1 MFNFDADRYLAIQA
15 GAVRVAAELGPVVAE
30 RLAAGCD
37 NVIFAG
43 SGGAGILM
51 EPAAG
56 LITARSRFDARVI
69 RPAELMT
76 VGSPLLGPSSLVV
89 VPSRSGTTR
98 ESIEVVRYAQEAGA
112 FVLGLVSNGGTPVAE
127 AVDRVFVNFAEDDT
141 SSESFYLQSLGLALA
156 VLAGHVP
163 TDQVL
168 TDQVLADL
176 AAVPEA
182 LLAVKEAAEATAEEI
197 AKVIAGAPYHIITGA
212 GTSWPEAYYYGMC
225 ILEEMQ
231 WIKTRPVHAA
241 DFFHGTLELV
251 DADTSLVLL
260 TNEDPT
266 RPLVDRV
273 EAFARRYTEHV
284 LVLDPA
290 DYPTPGVSA
299 ATRALI
305 SPVILACVLERV
317 DAYLEHL
324 RQHPLVT
331 RRYYNKVGY

>member
-1 MFNFDADRYLAIQA
+1 MLNFDANRYLGIQT
-15 GAVRVAAELGPVVAE
+15 GAVRTARSLGSAVAD
-30 RLAAGCD
+30 RLASGCD

-43 SGGAGILM
+43 TGGAGILM

-56 LITARSRFDARVI
+56 VIAEHSQLGVRVI

-98 ESIEVVRYAQEAGA
+98 ESIEVIKYAQAAGA
-112 FVLGLVSNGGTPVAE
+112 FVLGLVANAGTPVAE
-127 AVDRVFVNFAEDDT
+127 SADHAFVNFCEDDT
-141 SSESFYLQSLGLALA
+141 SSESFYIQSLGLALS
-156 VLAGHVP
+156 VLACRGEWP
-163 TDQVL
+163 GAQD
-168 TDQVLADL
+168 VLADL
-176 AAVPEA
+176 TALPEA
-182 LLAVKEAAEATAEEI
+182 LLAIKNAAEEQAEEI
-197 AKVIAGAPYHIITGA
+197 AQFLARFSYHIITGA
-212 GTSWPEAYYYGMC
+212 GTTWPEAHYYGMC

-251 DADTSLVLL
+251 DSDASVVLL

-266 RPLVDRV
+266 RPLLDRV

-284 LVLDPA
+284 RVLDPA
-290 DYPTPGVSA
+290 AFATPGLSA
-299 ATRALI
+299 MTRALI

-317 DAYLEHL
+317 DAYLEHI
-324 RQHPLVT
+324 RQHPLTT

>member
-1 MFNFDADRYLAIQA
+1 MFNFDADRYLSIQD
-15 GAVRVAAELGPVVAE
+15 GAAQVAQDLGPVVAD

-43 SGGAGILM
+43 AGGAGILM

-56 LITARSRFDARVI
+56 LIAARSRFNAPVI

-89 VPSRSGTTR
+89 VPSRSGTTS
-98 ESIEVVRYAQEAGA
+98 ESVEVIKYAQAAGA
-112 FVLGLVSNGGTPVAE
+112 FVLGLVANAGTPVAE

-141 SSESFYLQSLGLALA
+141 SSESFYVQSLGLALSL
-156 VLAGHVP
+156 LAYRGEWP
-163 TDQVL
+163 EAQD
-168 TDQVLADL
+168 VLADL
-176 AAVPEA
+176 AALPEA
-182 LLAVKEAAEATAEEI
+182 LLAVKAAAEARAEDI
-197 AKVIAGAPYHIITGA
+197 AQVVAAFPYHIITGA
-212 GTSWPEAYYYGMC
+212 GTTWPEAYYYGMC

-251 DADTSLVLL
+251 DADTSVVLL

-266 RPLVDRV
+266 RALVDRV
-273 EAFARRYTEHV
+273 EAFARRCTEHV
-284 LVLDPA
+284 LVLDPVTFA
-290 DYPTPGVSA
+290 TPGLSST
-299 ATRALI
+299 TRALI

-317 DAYLEHL
+317 DAYLEHI
-324 RQHPLVT
+324 RQHPLTT
-331 RRYYNKVGY
+331 RRYYNTVDY

>member
-1 MFNFDADRYLAIQA
+1 MFNFDAARYLAIQA
-15 GAVRVAAELGPVVAE
+15 GAARVARDLGPVLAD
-30 RLAAGCD
+30 RLEAGCD

-43 SGGAGILM
+43 SGGAGVLM

-56 LITARSRFDARVI
+56 LIASRSRFDVRVI

-76 VGSPLLGPSSLVV
+76 IGCPLLGPSSLVV
-89 VPSRSGTTR
+89 IPSRSGTTR
-98 ESIEVVRYAQEAGA
+98 ESIEVIKYVQAAGA
-112 FVLGLVSNGGTPVAE
+112 FVLGLVGNGGTPVADG
-127 AVDRVFVNFAEDDT
+127 ADHVFVNFAEDDT
-141 SSESFYLQSLGLALA
+141 SSESFYVQSLGLALSLLGQRGDWPEA
-156 VLAGHVP
+156 AG
-163 TDQVL
+163 
-168 TDQVLADL
+168 VLADL
-176 AAVPEA
+176 AALPDA
-182 LLAVKEAAEATAEEI
+182 LLAVKAAAEEQAREI
-197 AKVIAGAPYHIITGA
+197 AEVIAAFPYHIITGA

-251 DADTSLVLL
+251 DADTSVVLL
-260 TNEDPT
+260 TNEDAT

-290 DYPTPGVSA
+290 LFPAPGVSA
-299 ATRALI
+299 VTRALI

-317 DAYLEHL
+317 DAYLEDI
-324 RQHPLVT
+324 RQHPLTT
-331 RRYYNKVGY
+331 RRYYNRVDY

>member
-1 MFNFDADRYLAIQA
+1 MFNFDADRYQAIQA
-15 GAVRVAAELGPVVAE
+15 GAVRVARDVGSVVAD
-30 RLAAGCD
+30 RLDAGCD

-56 LITARSRFDARVI
+56 LIAARSRFDARVI
-69 RPAELMT
+69 RPAELMA
-76 VGSPLLGPSSLVV
+76 VGSALLGPSSLVV

-98 ESIEVVRYAQEAGA
+98 ESIEVIKYAQAAGA
-112 FVLGLVSNGGTPVAE
+112 FVLALVAHAGTPVA
-127 AVDRVFVNFAEDDT
+127 AAADRVFVNFAEDDT
-141 SSESFYLQSLGLALA
+141 SSESFYLQSLGLALS
-156 VLAGHVP
+156 VLAARG
-163 TDQVL
+163 DWAQASE
-168 TDQVLADL
+168 VLADL
-176 AAVPEA
+176 AALPDA
-182 LLAVKEAAEATAEEI
+182 LLAVKAAAESRAEAI
-197 AKVIAGAPYHIITGA
+197 AAVIAAFPYHIITGA

-251 DADTSLVLL
+251 DAEASVVLL

-266 RPLVDRV
+266 RPLLDRV

-290 DYPTPGVSA
+290 GYPAPGVSA
-299 ATRALI
+299 TTRALI

-317 DAYLEHL
+317 DAYLEHI
-324 RQHPLVT
+324 RQHPLTT

>member
-1 MFNFDADRYLAIQA
+1 MLNFDADRYLAIQA
-15 GAVRVAAELGPVVAE
+15 GAVRVAQDLGQVVAD

-56 LITARSRFDARVI
+56 IIAQHSRFEARVI
-69 RPAELMT
+69 RPAELMAA
-76 VGSPLLGPSSLVV
+76 GSALLGPSSLVV
-89 VPSRSGTTR
+89 IPSRSGTTR
-98 ESIEVVRYAQEAGA
+98 ESIEVIKYAQAAGA
-112 FVLGLVSNGGTPVAE
+112 FVLGLVANAGTPVAE
-127 AVDRVFVNFAEDDT
+127 AADRVLVNFAEDDT
-141 SSESFYLQSLGLALA
+141 SSESFYIQSLGLALS
-156 VLAGHVP
+156 VLDCRGEWPGAR
-163 TDQVL
+163 
-168 TDQVLADL
+168 QVLAEL
-176 AAVPEA
+176 AALPDA
-182 LLAVKEAAEATAEEI
+182 LLAIKSAAEEQAEEI
-197 AKVIAGAPYHIITGA
+197 AQVIARFPYHIITGA

-231 WIKTRPVHAA
+231 WIRTRPVHAA

-251 DADTSLVLL
+251 DSDASVVLL

-266 RPLVDRV
+266 RPLLDRV

-284 LVLDPA
+284 LVLDPVA
-290 DYPTPGVSA
+290 FATPGLSA
-299 ATRALI
+299 VTRALI

-317 DAYLEHL
+317 DAYLERI
-324 RQHPLVT
+324 RQHPLTT

>member
-1 MFNFDADRYLAIQA
+1 MFNFDADRYLAIQS
-15 GAVRVAAELGPVVAE
+15 GAAQVAQSLGPVVAD
-30 RLAAGCD
+30 RLEAGCD

-43 SGGAGILM
+43 TGGAGILM

-56 LITARSRFDARVI
+56 LIVARSRFDARVI

-89 VPSRSGTTR
+89 IPSRSGTTR
-98 ESIEVVRYAQEAGA
+98 ESIEVIKYAQAAGA
-112 FVLGLVSNGGTPVAE
+112 YVLGLVGNDGTPVAE

-141 SSESFYLQSLGLALA
+141 SSESYYIQSLGLALS
-156 VLAGHVP
+156 VLAYRGEWP
-163 TDQVL
+163 EAQGA
-168 TDQVLADL
+168 LADL
-176 AAVPEA
+176 AALPDA
-182 LLAVKEAAEATAEEI
+182 LLAVKAAAEPHAEDI
-197 AKVIAGAPYHIITGA
+197 AQVIAAFPYHIITGA
-212 GTSWPEAYYYGMC
+212 GTTWPEAYYYGMC

-251 DADTSLVLL
+251 DADTSVVLL

-266 RPLVDRV
+266 RALVDRV

-290 DYPTPGVSA
+290 AFATPGLSA
-299 ATRALI
+299 TTRALI

-317 DAYLEHL
+317 DAYLEHI
-324 RQHPLVT
+324 RQHPLTT
-331 RRYYNKVGY
+331 RRYYNRVDY

>member
-1 MFNFDADRYLAIQA
+1 MFNFDADRYLAIQT
-15 GAVRVAAELGPVVAE
+15 GAARVAHDLGPVVAD

-37 NVIFAG
+37 NIIFAG

-89 VPSRSGTTR
+89 VPSRSGTTK
-98 ESIEVVRYAQEAGA
+98 ESIEVVKYAQAAGA
-112 FVLGLVSNGGTPVAE
+112 YVLGLVANAGTPVAQD
-127 AVDRVFVNFAEDDT
+127 VDCVLVNFAEDDT
-141 SSESFYLQSLGLALA
+141 SSESFYIQSLGLALSL
-156 VLAGHVP
+156 LADRGDWP
-163 TDQVL
+163 KARDVL
-168 TDQVLADL
+168 TDL
-176 AAVPEA
+176 AALPDA
-182 LLAVKEAAEATAEEI
+182 LLAVKAAAEARAGDI
-197 AKVIAGAPYHIITGA
+197 AQVIAAFPYHIITGA
-212 GTSWPEAYYYGMC
+212 GTTWPEAYYYGMC

-231 WIKTRPVHAA
+231 WIRTRPVHAA
-241 DFFHGTLELV
+241 DFFHGALELV
-251 DADTSLVLL
+251 DADTSMVLL

-266 RPLVDRV
+266 RPLLDRV

-290 DYPTPGVSA
+290 DFATPGLSA

-305 SPVILACVLERV
+305 GPVILACVLERV
-317 DAYLEHL
+317 DAHLEQI
-324 RQHPLVT
+324 RQHPLTT
-331 RRYYNKVGY
+331 RRYYNRVDY

>member
-1 MFNFDADRYLAIQA
+1 MFNFDADRYLAIQS
-15 GAVRVAAELGPVVAE
+15 GAVRVAGKLAPVVTD
-30 RLAAGCD
+30 LLDAGCD
-37 NVIFAG
+37 NIIFAG

-56 LITARSRFDARVI
+56 LLAARSRLDARVI
-69 RPAELMT
+69 RPAELMA

-98 ESIEVVRYAQEAGA
+98 ESIEVIKFVRAAGA
-112 FVLGLVSNGGTPVAE
+112 FVLALVANAGTPVAD
-127 AVDRVFVNFAEDDT
+127 AADRVFINFAEDDT

-156 VLAGHVP
+156 MLANRGEWP
-163 TDQVL
+163 GAG
-168 TDQVLADL
+168 QVLAEL
-176 AAVPEA
+176 PAVPDA
-182 LLAVKEAAEATAEEI
+182 LLSVKAAAEERAQEI
-197 AKVIAGAPYHIITGA
+197 ARIIAGFPYHIITGA
-212 GTSWPEAYYYGMC
+212 GSSWPEAYYYGMC

-251 DADTSLVLL
+251 DSGTSVVLL

-266 RPLVDRV
+266 RPLLDRV
-273 EAFARRYTEHV
+273 ESFARRYTEHV

-290 DYPTPGVSA
+290 DFPTPGLSGT
-299 ATRALI
+299 TRALL

-317 DAYLEHL
+317 DAYLENI
-324 RQHPLVT
+324 REHPLTT
-331 RRYYNKVGY
+331 RRYYNTVTY

>member
-15 GAVRVAAELGPVVAE
+15 GAAQVARDLGPVVAD

-43 SGGAGILM
+43 TGGAGILM

-56 LITARSRFDARVI
+56 LIAARSRLAARVI

-76 VGSPLLGPSSLVV
+76 VGSALLGPSSLVV

-98 ESIEVVRYAQEAGA
+98 ESIEVIKCAQAAGA
-112 FVLGLVSNGGTPVAE
+112 FVLGLVANARTPVAE

-141 SSESFYLQSLGLALA
+141 SSESFYIQSLGLALS
-156 VLAGHVP
+156 VLAYRGEWREAQ
-163 TDQVL
+163 D
-168 TDQVLADL
+168 VLADL
-176 AAVPEA
+176 SALPDA
-182 LLAVKEAAEATAEEI
+182 LLAVKSTAEARAEYI
-197 AKVIAGAPYHIITGA
+197 AQVIAAFPYHIITGA
-212 GTSWPEAYYYGMC
+212 GTTWPEAYYYGMC

-251 DADTSLVLL
+251 DADASVVLL

-266 RPLVDRV
+266 RPLLDRV

-284 LVLDPA
+284 LVLDPVA
-290 DYPTPGVSA
+290 FATPKLSA
-299 ATRALI
+299 TTRALI
-305 SPVILACVLERV
+305 SPVILACALERV
-317 DAYLEHL
+317 DAYLEHI
-324 RQHPLVT
+324 RQHPLTT
-331 RRYYNKVGY
+331 RRYYNRVDY